1 MPKPSAFASETTR
14 RKALIEAV
22 HALYDARQAGDFD
35 EYLSY
40 LAPDARMTVIGNPV
54 LNPQSG
60 LRVGRDSIDRYI
72 RQVHDENVYL
82 GHGIDHIIAEGD
94 HVVVRW
100 HMDLRLAQNGRE
112 ARFDALDY
120 LRIRDNRIV
129 EVTQFYDTGT
139 MALLKGRVR
148 IV

>member
-1 MPKPSAFASETTR
+1 MAKPSAFASDTTR
-14 RKALIEAV
+14 RKALVEAI
-22 HALYDARQAGDFD
+22 HALYDARQTGDFE

-40 LAPDARMTVIGNPV
+40 FAPEARMTVIGNPV

-82 GHGIDHIIAEGD
+82 GHAIDHILAEGD

-100 HMDLRLAQNGRE
+100 HIDLRLAQSGRE
-112 ARFDALDY
+112 ARFDALDH

-129 EVTQFYDTGT
+129 EITQFYDTGT
-139 MALLKGRVR
+139 MALLKGRIR
-148 IV
+148 IA